1 MASEKFGPH
10 LPTILEAKHIE
21 ALYELW
27 GVDYAVEIKLPD
39 DDETPETVR
48 PGYCGA
54 YTSHFEDGGLSF
66 PLPRFLLEAL
76 AELGIAFS
84 QMASNFFRY
93 FLASWIR
100 AREEGLKFGLEE
112 LRQLFAIKRNS
123 GFPGTMI
130 LTPRPGRSIID
141 GIPNMDDRW
150 REKFLFFKINPAS
163 VCDFDFGRVTREWSD
178 EIEPFGP
185 APMKPELR
193 GLIATLRRGSPR
205 WLAFTVDRIRAAYA
219 LPPDGNRATPIGPA
233 APVRPGK
240 GRQLGIAF
248 SQMAS
253 NFFRYFLASWIRA
266 REEGLKFGLEELRQ
280 LFAIKRN
287 SGFPGTMILTP
298 RPGRSIIDGIPNMD
312 DRWREKFLF
321 FKINPASVCDF
332 DFGRVTREW
341 SDEIEPFGPA
351 PMKPE
356 LRGLIATLRRGS
368 PRWLA
373 FTVDRIRA
381 AYALP
386 PDGNRATPIGP
397 AAPVRPG
404 KGRRN
409 KRKLIFLLFPFFGK
423 IQIRLFARPSIPQIC
438 FVQGRGRRRR
448 YPIVLK
454 SPPKPVSIAVPVGG
468 ARRAPNTSAGSVGDR
483 ALDDD
488 VDSSTH
494 RRRRRALEEINSV
507 SSNSPR
513 SGLPP
518 PLRASGEGT
527 SKVDQSAHLPDVH
540 ETSSWRFLYDNEVPI
555 LGNPESLA
563 LIWRKIKEKG
573 CELPSLG
580 DMRERDA
587 YVWMAVANAKAME
600 ASNEYT
606 TFMERRLADFPRKEE
621 VEGHLLTIQQLR
633 GELEA
638 IRVTEKQCGVE
649 VEGLKGKLSATE
661 TEKVAIQN
669 DLDSMKEKH
678 RREIKGRDAA
688 AR

>member
-21 ALYELW
+21 ALYKLW

-66 PLPRFLLEAL
+66 PLPRFLLKAL
-76 AELGIAFS
+76 TELGIAFS

-150 REKFLFFKINPAS
+150 REKFLFFKINLAS
-163 VCDFDFGRVTREWSD
+163 VCDFDFGRVPREWSD

-205 WLAFTVDRIRAAYA
+205 WLAFTA
-219 LPPDGNRATPIGPA
+219 
-233 APVRPGK
+233 
-240 GRQLGIAF
+240 QSLGL
-248 SQMAS
+248 
-253 NFFRYFLASWIRA
+253 LAR
-266 REEGLKFGLEELRQ
+266 
-280 LFAIKRN
+280 
-287 SGFPGTMILTP
+287 
-298 RPGRSIIDGIPNMD
+298 
-312 DRWREKFLF
+312 
-321 FKINPASVCDF
+321 
-332 DFGRVTREW
+332 
-341 SDEIEPFGPA
+341 
-351 PMKPE
+351 
-356 LRGLIATLRRGS
+356 
-368 PRWLA
+368 
-373 FTVDRIRA
+373 
-381 AYALP
+381 
-386 PDGNRATPIGP
+386 
-397 AAPVRPG
+397 
-404 KGRRN
+404 
-409 KRKLIFLLFPFFGK
+409 
-423 IQIRLFARPSIPQIC
+423 
-438 FVQGRGRRRR
+438 
-448 YPIVLK
+448 
-454 SPPKPVSIAVPVGG
+454 PVSIAVPVGG

-488 VDSSTH
+488 VHSSTH
-494 RRRRRALEEINSV
+494 RLTDA
-507 SSNSPR
+507 
-513 SGLPP
+513 
-518 PLRASGEGT
+518 ASGEGT

-587 YVWMAVANAKAME
+587 YVWMAVANAKA
-600 ASNEYT
+600 SNEYT

-638 IRVTEKQCGVE
+638 VRVTEKQCGVE

-688 AR
+688 ARKEHNLARRSLAREYDAVLAVVKDKLQKKKEESAAEIR